1 LLSHIFLSFFFVK
14 VILGDEIYDET
25 DTSRSIGLDW
35 EKLQSLDIVR
45 NNPKK
50 KTLQLSERKAV
61 VAYLRA
67 HYYTDIV
74 SVLSDRTLEWLIATT
89 EVREFHSGTNS
100 VTTTNSMLNNVVHKS
115 YTEGTT
121 LRSSTTI
128 YQEGISSNICT
139 LVLSG
144 SLSVVVGKDDQF
156 QTDMGP
162 WSLLA
167 LEALHDTDYTPDF
180 TAFVPSSNTA
190 LTSTR
195 LLCIDRE
202 TFQAARAA
210 TAEEDDVQRK
220 REAKSLSSAKSDTTT
235 TTSGYHDRTQL
246 RSNLLAAFHQ
256 ALIGNAAATTGSNNG
271 NNSNYT

>member
-1 LLSHIFLSFFFVK
+1 
-14 VILGDEIYDET
+14 
-25 DTSRSIGLDW
+25 LDW
-35 EKLQSLDIVR
+35 EKLQSLDVVR

-74 SVLSDRTLEWLIATT
+74 SFLSDRTLEWLIATT
-89 EVREFHSGTNS
+89 EVREFHTGVSS
-100 VTTTNSMLNNVVHKS
+100 ATTTNSMSNNIVHRS
-115 YTEGTT
+115 YKEGPM

-128 YQEGISSNICT
+128 YQEGIPSNICT

-144 SLSVVVGKDDQF
+144 SLSIIVGKDDQF

-162 WSLLA
+162 WSLLSLQA
-167 LEALHDTDYTPDF
+167 LQDTDYTPDF

-190 LTSTR
+190 MSSTR

-202 TFQAARAA
+202 TFQAAKAA
-210 TAEEDDVQRK
+210 AAEEDDVQRK
-220 REAKSLSSAKSDTTT
+220 KEAKSSSSAKSDTTT

-256 ALIGNAAATTGSNNG
+256 ALIGNAAVTNGSNNG